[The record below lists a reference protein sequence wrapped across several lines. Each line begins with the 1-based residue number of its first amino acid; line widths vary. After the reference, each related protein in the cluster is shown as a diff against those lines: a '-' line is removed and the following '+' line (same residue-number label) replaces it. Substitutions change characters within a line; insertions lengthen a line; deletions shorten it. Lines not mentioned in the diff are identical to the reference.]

1 MSVLQLLSEG
11 HRLLLQFGYGS
22 SHHKMS
28 RREGVDDDERKK
40 MKQVYKE
47 KLSSEGKRYVVIAF
61 HKGIQMEW
69 KSKGCGKS
77 ITEKNIPPDS
87 SSASQFAMN
96 FKYLEA
102 DAYGCSSLWQYS

>member
-11 HRLLLQFGYGS
+11 HRLLLHFGYGS

-47 KLSSEGKRYVVIAF
+47 KLSSEGKR
-61 HKGIQMEW
+61 
-69 KSKGCGKS
+69 
-77 ITEKNIPPDS
+77 
-87 SSASQFAMN
+87 
-96 FKYLEA
+96 
-102 DAYGCSSLWQYS
+102 

>member
-22 SHHKMS
+22 SHRKMS

-47 KLSSEGKRYVVIAF
+47 KLSSEGKR
-61 HKGIQMEW
+61 
-69 KSKGCGKS
+69 
-77 ITEKNIPPDS
+77 
-87 SSASQFAMN
+87 
-96 FKYLEA
+96 
-102 DAYGCSSLWQYS
+102 